1 MKGVYLAY
9 FQKQTFAWGGGG
21 GGKEGGRG
29 DSQLKP
35 AIESCTLW
43 FQQTWN

>member
-9 FQKQTFAWGGGG
+9 FQKQTFAFVGG
-21 GGKEGGRG
+21 
-29 DSQLKP
+29 DFQLKP

-43 FQQTWN
+43 LQQTWN